1 MNYFLI
7 PGNPPAVQFY
17 QLWGEEII
25 QHSTH
30 AKFMVSQYPL
40 LDQMSDSSK
49 AMDLV
54 FLEHLR
60 QFRIF
65 SEEVRSPV
73 TIIGHSLGAHFALKM
88 LEEQGES
95 IDHIVL
101 IHPFLKK
108 PDLKGLLILKAAG
121 AIHTYSRLQSGI
133 LKNRKYLEFF
143 SEDLLSVTDDEILKS
158 FHLARHESQT
168 IAKNLETIEINPQ
181 DQKKIC
187 VFFTKNDI
195 WCGEKTVKELRNLVK
210 VIECEEPHGF
220 VIDGKH
226 RKSLYQKILDRH
238 HS

>member
-17 QLWGEEII
+17 QQWGEEIT
-25 QHSTH
+25 QQSTH
-30 AKFMVSQYPL
+30 ATFKVSHYPL

-54 FLEHLR
+54 LSEHR
-60 QFRIF
+60 KQFKLF

-73 TIIGHSLGAHFALKM
+73 TIIGHSLGAHFALKL
-88 LEEQGES
+88 LEEQGVS

-121 AIHTYSRLQSGI
+121 TLHSFSRLQSGI
-133 LKNRKYLEFF
+133 LKNRKHLEFF
-143 SEDLLSVTDDEILKS
+143 SKDLISVTNEEILKS

-168 IAKNLETIEINPQ
+168 IGKNLKTIEIHPHNLN
-181 DQKKIC
+181 KIC

-195 WCGEKTVKELRNLVK
+195 WCGDRTVKELRNLVK

-220 VIDGKH
+220 VTDVKH
-226 RKSLYQKILDRH
+226 RKSLYHKILNRY